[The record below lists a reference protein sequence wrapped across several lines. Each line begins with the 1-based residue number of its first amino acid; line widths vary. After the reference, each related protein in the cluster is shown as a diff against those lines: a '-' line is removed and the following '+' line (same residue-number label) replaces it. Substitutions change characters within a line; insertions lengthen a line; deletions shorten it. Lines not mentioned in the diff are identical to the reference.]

1 MTTGSLLLGFAI
13 FLVVL
18 LFLARPFLAVRTG
31 QTAVSATPRQQLLTQ
46 KDNLLDDI
54 HALDF
59 DHETGKVPTAV
70 YQPQRQQ
77 LVEAAAAVLHQIDQI
92 GSDARYQQRDAEI
105 EAAIAKLRQN
115 HTTPTSARFC
125 SQCGQPVDANDKFCA
140 ACGHQIGNR

>member
-18 LFLARPFLAVRTG
+18 LFLARPFLAVPVG
-31 QTAVSATPRQQLLTQ
+31 QTAVSFTPRQQLLAQ
-46 KDNLLDDI
+46 KNGLLDDI

-77 LVEAAAAVLHQIDQI
+77 LVEAAAIVLQQLDQL
-92 GSDARYQQRDAEI
+92 GSTPGYQQRDAEI

-115 HTTPTSARFC
+115 RATPARFC
-125 SQCGQPVDANDKFCA
+125 PQCGQPVDANDKFCA
-140 ACGHQIGNR
+140 ACGHQIGNQ

>member
-1 MTTGSLLLGFAI
+1 MTTGSLLLGFAL

-18 LFLARPFLAVRTG
+18 LFLARPFLAVQG
-31 QTAVSATPRQQLLTQ
+31 QTAVSPTPRQQLLAQ
-46 KDNLLDDI
+46 KASLLDDI

-77 LVEAAAAVLHQIDQI
+77 LIETAAVILQQLDQLATTP
-92 GSDARYQQRDAEI
+92 DYQQRDAEI
-105 EAAIAKLRQN
+105 EAAIAKLRQ
-115 HTTPTSARFC
+115 TRTPSAHFC
-125 SQCGQPVDANDKFCA
+125 PQCGQPIHAGDKFCA